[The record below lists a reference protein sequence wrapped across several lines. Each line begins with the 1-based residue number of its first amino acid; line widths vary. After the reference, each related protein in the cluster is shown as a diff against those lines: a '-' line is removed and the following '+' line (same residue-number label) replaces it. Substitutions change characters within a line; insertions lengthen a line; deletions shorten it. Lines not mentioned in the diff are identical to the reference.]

1 MSNIYKSYDIDQV
14 QNLLS
19 QFLISNWSYSKVS
32 AFTRNQKAFEMTYIF
47 GIYPRKSA
55 TSVAGQ
61 AYHHALE
68 YFFTTLKNTGNVLD
82 LVELEQSAFTY
93 IDEIPANY
101 WKLSVTMPT
110 VDDCIVKATKTV
122 SALLRNFLGEL
133 DEYLADI
140 QEILEVEYQVSAW
153 LTINGVDIPMPCNMK
168 IDLVVRT
175 KSGKIAIV
183 DHKSKSSFTDD
194 KVIALGIGP
203 QAITYALGY
212 EEQTGQKVDEVW
224 FIENKYSQ
232 NKNNSK
238 QVVKSPIELDSNTR
252 AIYESLLYESL
263 KTMIEAVNNPDH
275 IYTINQMDNLTD
287 MAELYDFWAR
297 TMICEVDEFNVEESK
312 RDLIAKRLKKVRDA
326 SIETIPPTVIR
337 AFKENAASFI
347 QYDLSNKN
355 MTNSQKIEHVLRS
368 FGTIVNVA
376 HELSGYSSNTFL
388 LEFSAGVKIASIYSK
403 RLDIANALNVA
414 NVRISNELIP
424 YQGKSYLGVEYAKN
438 REEDLLFD
446 PAELNGFKIPLG
458 KDNFRNT
465 VHWNLENHSTP
476 HMLVCGA
483 TGSGKSVFITSII
496 EYAKLAQ
503 IDQIVIFDP
512 KYEFT
517 KYHDQVTIFVYNE
530 IEEIE
535 EQMCNLVLEMESLVR
550 NRQHKKSL
558 IIFDEYADAVDN
570 SRKGNDLNVYDNVVI
585 GEYKDGRP
593 KTKREVVKEL
603 KSLEENLKLLAQKGR
618 SSGFRIVIAMQRAS
632 VKVITGDIKVNFP
645 IQVCFKVPKEVDSKV
660 VIDEGGAESLA
671 GYGDGLIKSPEYGN
685 KIIRFQAFYKPD
697 GTATKRVATN
707 QDMYLEIEE

>member
-1 MSNIYKSYDIDQV
+1 MSNAYKSYDIDQV

-32 AFTRNQKAFEMTYIF
+32 AFARNQKAFEMAYIF
-47 GIYPRKSA
+47 GIYARKSA
-55 TSVAGQ
+55 TSIAGQ

-68 YFFTTLKNTGNVLD
+68 YFFRTMKETGNMLD
-82 LVELEQSAFTY
+82 LVELEQSAFDY
-93 IDEIPANY
+93 IDQVPANN
-101 WKLSVTMPT
+101 WKLSKTLLS
-110 VDDCIVKATKTV
+110 VDECKTKATTTV
-122 SALLRNFLGEL
+122 SSLLKNFLQEVNTYLDDIEQILDVEL
-133 DEYLADI
+133 
-140 QEILEVEYQVSAW
+140 QVSAW
-153 LTINGVDIPMPCNMK
+153 LTVYGVDIPMPCNMK

-175 KSGKIAIV
+175 RQGKIAVI
-183 DHKSKSSFTDD
+183 DHKSKGSFSDD
-194 KVIALGIGP
+194 EEIALGIGP

-212 EEQTGQKVDEVW
+212 EEYAGQIVAEVW
-224 FIENKYSQ
+224 FIENKYSK
-232 NKNNSK
+232 NKDGKPQLNK
-238 QVVKSPIELDSNTR
+238 FTVDLDANTR
-252 AIYESLLYESL
+252 KLYEALLYEPL
-263 KTMIEAVNNPDH
+263 KKMVEAVNDPDF
-275 IYTINQMDNLTD
+275 IYTINPMDNLTD

-297 TMICEVDEFNVEESK
+297 TMICEVEEFNVEESK
-312 RDLIAKRLKKVRDA
+312 RDLVAKRLKKVRDA
-326 SIETIPPTVIR
+326 SINTIPPTVIR

-424 YQGKSYLGVEYAKN
+424 YEGKSYLGVEYAKT

-446 PAELNGFKIPLG
+446 QSELQGFKIPLG
-458 KDNFRNT
+458 KDNFRST
-465 VHWNLENHSTP
+465 IHWNLENHSTP

-483 TGSGKSVFITSII
+483 TGSGKSVFITSIL
-496 EYAKLAQ
+496 EYAKLAN

-512 KYEFT
+512 KYEFSQ
-517 KYHDQVTIFVYNE
+517 YHDHSTIFVYND
-530 IEEIE
+530 IAEIE
-535 EQMCNLVLEMESLVR
+535 EQMSNLVLEMESLVR
-550 NRQHKKSL
+550 DRRHKKSL

-570 SRKGNDLNVYDNVVI
+570 SHKGNDLNVYDNVVI

-660 VIDEGGAESLA
+660 VIDESGAESLA

-697 GTATKRVATN
+697 GTEMKKATTSTHT
-707 QDMYLEIEE
+707 YLEIEE